1 MSKLEIAT
9 LFIGLS
15 GHNHPTTDGAQEK
28 VLEML
33 SERFPS
39 FTITE
44 GAGYFRGNKEKTLLV
59 HIATEQPQEVV
70 AAASLIRE
78 VLHQEGVGIGFRGR
92 YFRATE
98 SDMPKLDS

>member
-15 GHNHPTTDGAQEK
+15 GHKYPTTDGAQEK
-28 VLEML
+28 VMEIL

-39 FTITE
+39 FTMTE

-59 HIATEQPQEVV
+59 HIAIEQPQEVV

-78 VLHQEGVGIGFRGR
+78 VLQQEGVGIGFRGH

-98 SDMPKLDS
+98 SDIPKLDP